1 MSRLHLATIASLPC
15 VLCELLGMPQT
26 ARTQVHHLREGVGMG
41 QRNSDMLTIPLCAD
55 HHTGQSGIHG
65 DRSALRLAKV
75 EELDL
80 LDITLTKVMGY
91 DRPRAPS
98 YKRPSKVLPRCTDA
112 QLEVWKRRNL

>member
-26 ARTQVHHLREGVGMG
+26 SKTDVHHIREGQGMS
-41 QRNSDMLTIPLCAD
+41 QRAADMLTIPLC
-55 HHTGQSGIHG
+55 HKGCHQGPQGIHG
-65 DRSALRLAKV
+65 DRSLLRLAKV

-98 YKRPSKVLPRCTDA
+98 YKRPSKVLPRCA
-112 QLEVWKRRNL
+112 